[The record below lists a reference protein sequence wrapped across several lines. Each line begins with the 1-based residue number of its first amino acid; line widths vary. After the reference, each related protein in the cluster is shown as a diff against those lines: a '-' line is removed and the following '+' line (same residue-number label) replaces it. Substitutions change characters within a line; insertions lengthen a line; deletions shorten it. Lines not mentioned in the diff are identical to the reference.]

1 MEVTLLTFDG
11 PIDEFPALIQ
21 TADTLV
27 ADGVRRLGID
37 LPELPFINSAAL
49 GYLVDLQR
57 RLGKEDGLLALSR
70 LQPAIVNILQM
81 TRLDQFLAFFDSTE
95 EAISY
100 LGGDP
105 DEPVGQAEDLGSSL
119 SRQHW
124 RGKRAETA

>member
-1 MEVTLLTFDG
+1 
-11 PIDEFPALIQ
+11 
-21 TADTLV
+21 
-27 ADGVRRLGID
+27 
-37 LPELPFINSAAL
+37 
-49 GYLVDLQR
+49 
-57 RLGKEDGLLALSR
+57 
-70 LQPAIVNILQM
+70 M